1 MQTELKIVM
10 FTTSQL
16 FYIYIYQQ
24 HMWIT
29 VSYSIKQWVS
39 LFLLATSSVTFNKS
53 VTFVTL
59 LTCG

>member
-1 MQTELKIVM
+1 M

-39 LFLLATSSVTFNKS
+39 LFLLATPSVTFNKS